1 MRAVTL
7 RGSEDARM
15 IERIELVIRESIGG
29 RVRGLSVEAD
39 DTTISISGTTDSY
52 YNKQL
57 VTRAVLTHFA
67 HNTLHNNISV
77 TTPQ

>member
-15 IERIELVIRESIGG
+15 VERIELVIRESIGG

-39 DTTISISGTTDSY
+39 DTTISVAGTTDSY

-57 VTRAVLTHFA
+57 VTRAVLTHFT

-77 TTPQ
+77 TIPN